1 LDFLI
6 NAANILYVLAYFT
19 NNLLRLRLMTLVAAA
34 CLAAY
39 FASRPDPLWT
49 VVAWNLFFL
58 ALNLFQLTRLVLARR
73 APPTTSAPRAQRPAA

>member
-1 LDFLI
+1 MDLLI

-19 NNLLRLRLMTLVAAA
+19 QDLLRLRLMTLVAAA

-58 ALNLFQLTRLVLARR
+58 VLNLFQLARIMLMRR
-73 APPTTSAPRAQRPAA
+73 AEARAVAN

>member
-1 LDFLI
+1 MDLLI

-19 NNLLRLRLMTLVAAA
+19 TDMLRLRLMTMVAAA

-58 ALNLFQLTRLVLARR
+58 ALNLFQLGRILLMRR
-73 APPTTSAPRAQRPAA
+73 AEGRARAR

>member
-1 LDFLI
+1 MDLLI

-19 NNLLRLRLMTLVAAA
+19 QDLLRLRLMTLVAAA

-49 VVAWNLFFL
+49 VVGWNLFFL
-58 ALNLFQLTRLVLARR
+58 VLNLFQLTRILLSRR
-73 APPTTSAPRAQRPAA
+73 ARTQAQ

>member
-1 LDFLI
+1 MDALI

-19 NNLLRLRLMTLVAAA
+19 TDLLRLRLMPLVAAA

-58 ALNLFQLTRLVLARR
+58 ALNLVQLARILLLR
-73 APPTTSAPRAQRPAA
+73 RAQARSAAPAD

>member
-1 LDFLI
+1 MDLLI

-19 NNLLRLRLMTLVAAA
+19 QDLLRLRLMTLVAAA

-49 VVAWNLFFL
+49 LVAWNLFFL
-58 ALNLFQLTRLVLARR
+58 VLNLFQLARIMLMRR
-73 APPTTSAPRAQRPAA
+73 AEARAVAN

>member
-1 LDFLI
+1 MDLLI

-19 NNLLRLRLMTLVAAA
+19 QDLLRLRLMTLVAAA

-49 VVAWNLFFL
+49 VVAWNLFFF
-58 ALNLFQLTRLVLARR
+58 ALNLFQLARILLMRR
-73 APPTTSAPRAQRPAA
+73 AEARAVTQ

>member
-1 LDFLI
+1 VDFLI

-19 NNLLRLRLMTLVAAA
+19 NNLLRLRVMTLVAAG
-34 CLAAY
+34 CLAIY

-58 ALNLFQLTRLVLARR
+58 ALNVFQLTRILMLRLPRGRR
-73 APPTTSAPRAQRPAA
+73 LFLGR

>member
-1 LDFLI
+1 MDVLI
-6 NAANILYVLAYFT
+6 NAANVLYVLAYFT
-19 NNLLRLRLMTLVAAA
+19 QNLLRLRLLTLVAAA

-58 ALNLFQLTRLVLARR
+58 ALNLFQLARILLTRRVKLE
-73 APPTTSAPRAQRPAA
+73 SAS

>member
-1 LDFLI
+1 VDLLI

-19 NNLLRLRLMTLVAAA
+19 QDLLRLRLMTLVAAA

-58 ALNLFQLTRLVLARR
+58 VLNLFQLARILLMRR
-73 APPTTSAPRAQRPAA
+73 AEARAVAQ